1 MKPRKDPQEEYKKK
15 LALVAKAAMLKREQE
30 RVAREIRSMEFLD
43 FGPAIEEEIRNV
55 SIGK

>member
-1 MKPRKDPQEEYKKK
+1 MKPRKDPQDEYKKK

-30 RVAREIRSMEFLD
+30 RIQREIRSMQFLD
-43 FGPAIEEEIRNV
+43 FGPAVQEEIRNV